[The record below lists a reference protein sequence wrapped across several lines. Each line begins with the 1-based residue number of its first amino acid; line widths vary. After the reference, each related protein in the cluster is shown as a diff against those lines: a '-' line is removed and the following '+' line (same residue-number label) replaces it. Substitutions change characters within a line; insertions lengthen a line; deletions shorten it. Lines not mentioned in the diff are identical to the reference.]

1 MSLILLKQTFTHT
14 LPSGRDN
21 YHQYF
26 FNTDTLSVQE
36 TDSRALGLEEFEMAD
51 DQLIHTSGGND
62 YLYDG
67 DGGFYIAGTPPVATW
82 PLSLSANPPAGGSAL
97 DLTNT
102 APYESGEIIAL
113 SAVTNPG
120 YSFVNWTRNGA
131 MISANPDFNF
141 AMTFGGAALV
151 ANFQAIVPPPAPEPL
166 HESFYN
172 LELRLKGIQI
182 PIPPFVQKRIEGM
195 LSDSLEGEHSYPV
208 NIPLSPKEMIAIGL
222 PNDPQSNVD
231 LTEPIPAEVWAVGNL
246 RYKGYLD
253 ILKSDESQMRC
264 SFILDSGF
272 FISRNQ
278 TLTLPECYADEDN
291 IDISGQP
298 VYAVGG
304 FEIRFNYRDIRVTVN
319 GTTRN
324 FLKAEY
330 DEHILQLEA
339 VADWLISL
347 ALGLKISI
355 EYSEDTTDE
364 TSKIIYWDTTTVTDC
379 EILVFVQ
386 DTWTTSRY
394 SRARYL
400 TSKRFDMT
408 VWNNV
413 DETNRIAFPTVY
425 NRNLY
430 DGINSLHDGVVNRYD
445 EQGRL
450 YFSNVKYLTY
460 NESFRWENCLV
471 PYLYLTDIV
480 KTIFKFLNIQVSGE
494 FFDHDLVKRM
504 LVYNNRTLDFVSV
517 RVNGAPSRRTTSNIS
532 YGGDNPDQESYW
544 YENTHDLVIKLANH
558 APDYSVVEF
567 LKGMK
572 NFFGLKYDF
581 NILQNRVEIRFV
593 RSKIRSR
600 EVLDLTKQ
608 AERVFILGHGK
619 KKGFAFSYQDPDPLM
634 QDGILPESTQVSLTD
649 PEGAI
654 SIVEDFS
661 VQNYL
666 ALDGLDAELFQVA
679 FVQSLRAW
687 FKLTPDQDNP
697 PYWKLFAFKQQSDI
711 IRDESKDSRQ
721 SWLLSLYPL
730 VDSWINGRKMPGI
743 ECTAYQPET
752 NLENK
757 ESGLRIFAFYGQQ
770 EDASGG
776 LYSFASC
783 TRFDA
788 KEILSVDQ
796 YDLDIRSEDIYPLH
810 ADQERIITNSKE
822 YETGLIL
829 DNYNLLQLSK
839 SPLIRIAN
847 LDYILE
853 EIEVQNSP
861 LEYAKA
867 KAKLF
872 KIK

>member
-1 MSLILLKQTFTHT
+1 MALILLKQTFTVT

-26 FNTDTLSVQE
+26 FNTDTLLVQE
-36 TDSRALGLEEFEMAD
+36 TDSRALGLEEYEMAD
-51 DQLIHTSGGND
+51 DQLIYSSGGDD
-62 YLYDG
+62 YMYDG

-82 PLSLSANPPAGGSAL
+82 PLALSANPPAGGNAV
-97 DLTNT
+97 DLTDT
-102 APYESGEIIAL
+102 APYEAGETISI
-113 SAVTNPG
+113 SAVANPG
-120 YSFVNWTRNGA
+120 YSFVNWSRNGA
-131 MISANPDFNF
+131 PISNSPILNF
-141 AMTFGGAALV
+141 SLPVYGAALV
-151 ANFQAIVPPPAPEPL
+151 ANFQETPAPPAPEPL
-166 HESFYN
+166 QDSFYD
-172 LELRLKGIQI
+172 LELRVKGIQV

-195 LSDSLEGEHSYPV
+195 LSDSLEGEYSYPV
-208 NIPLSPKEMIAIGL
+208 NIPLSPKEMTALGL
-222 PNDPQSNVD
+222 PNDAQSNED
-231 LTEPIPAEVWAVGNL
+231 FTEPIPAEVWSQGNL
-246 RYKGYLD
+246 RYKGFLD
-253 ILKSDESQMRC
+253 ILQSDEGKIRC

-272 FISRNQ
+272 FISQNQ
-278 TLTLPECYADEDN
+278 KLTLPECYADEEP

-298 VYAVGG
+298 VIAIGG
-304 FEIRFNYRDIRVTVN
+304 FEIRFNYTDIRISVN
-319 GTTRN
+319 DSTRN
-324 FLKAEY
+324 FFKAEFE
-330 DEHILQLEA
+330 DHILMLEA
-339 VADWLISL
+339 VADWLEGL
-347 ALGLKISI
+347 GLGLKVLI
-355 EYSEDTTDE
+355 EYSEDLADE

-379 EILVFVQ
+379 EILVFIRSS
-386 DTWTTSRY
+386 WTTSRY

-408 VWNNV
+408 SWNNV
-413 DETNRIAFPTVY
+413 DESNRIAFPSVY

-430 DGINSLHDGVVNRYD
+430 DGINSMHDGVVNRYD

-450 YFSNVKYLTY
+450 YFSNIKYLTY
-460 NESFRWENCLV
+460 NESFRWENCIV
-471 PYLYLTDIV
+471 PYLYLTDVV
-480 KTIFKFLNIQVSGE
+480 KTIFKFLKIQVSGE

-504 LVYNNRTLDFVSV
+504 LIYNNRTLDFVSV

-532 YGGDNPDQESYW
+532 YGDENPDQESYW
-544 YENTHDLVIKLANH
+544 YENTHDLIIKLANH

-567 LKGMK
+567 MKGLK

-600 EVLDLTKQ
+600 EVLDLTRQ
-608 AERVFILGHGK
+608 AERVFILSHGK

-634 QDGILPESTQVSLTD
+634 QDGALPETTQVSYTD

-654 SIVEDFS
+654 SIVENFN

-711 IRDESKDSRQ
+711 IRDESKESRQ
-721 SWLLSLYPL
+721 SWNLSLYSL

-743 ECTAYQPET
+743 ECTANQPET

-757 ESGLRIFAFYGQQ
+757 ETGLRIFAFYGQQ
-770 EDASGG
+770 EDAAGG

-788 KEILSVDQ
+788 KEILSEDQ
-796 YDLDIRSEDIYPLH
+796 YDLDIRSEDMYPFH

-822 YETGLIL
+822 YETVLIL